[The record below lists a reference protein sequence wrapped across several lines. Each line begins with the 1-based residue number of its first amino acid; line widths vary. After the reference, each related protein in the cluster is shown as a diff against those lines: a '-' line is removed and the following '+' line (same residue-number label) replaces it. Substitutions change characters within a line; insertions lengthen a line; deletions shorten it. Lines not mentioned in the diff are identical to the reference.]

1 MCVCVY
7 VGVFTL
13 TTDISDEGEQLW
25 IWEYEMD
32 DGKHDLFMD
41 IGEEIRLESVDIT
54 SDKYSY

>member
-1 MCVCVY
+1 MY